1 MGSSVDQ
8 QKIDIKNIPVH
19 VEVHTPD
26 AAKASNYKPR
36 DRIYVRAVKG
46 LHQLIR
52 RYMGFAFL
60 GLFML
65 LPWLKYDG
73 NQAILL
79 DITEQKF
86 NIFALTLWPQD
97 FTILAWIFIIAA
109 YGLFFITAFYGRV
122 WCGYLCPQTVWT
134 FIFIWFEE
142 KIQGTRNQRMKLD
155 ADPWSASKFFK
166 KAATHFCWLAFSLL
180 TALIF
185 VGYFTPVDTLF
196 IEFFTFEAGF
206 WAVVSVWFFALCTYG
221 NAGWMREIMCTHI
234 CPYARFQSAMFDKDT
249 FTVTYDEKRGENRGP
264 RSRKDK
270 DYKAKGL
277 GDCIDCN
284 LCVHVCP
291 TGIDIRNGLQYECI
305 NCGACVD
312 ACDDTM
318 NKMGY
323 PTGLIRYTTEHS
335 LNGKPTRIL
344 RPKLL
349 GYILVLV
356 TVTSAF
362 IWTLYTRV
370 PLEMNIIRDRG
381 SLFRLTDTGLV
392 ENTYTLSISNKSQ
405 RATVFDISVAAEMNF
420 QWIGLQHVSLQG
432 GETRSVT
439 ISLALDP
446 YSTELNTIPVTFTVQ
461 QQGEADVQLQQAT
474 KFFLGSR

>member
-1 MGSSVDQ
+1 VDQ
-8 QKIDIKNIPVH
+8 QKIDIRNIPVH

-26 AAKASNYKPR
+26 AAKAASYNPR

-46 LHQLIR
+46 LHQAIR
-52 RYMGFAFL
+52 RYMGFVFM

-65 LPWLKYDG
+65 LPWLQYDG
-73 NQAILL
+73 QQAILL
-79 DITEQKF
+79 NITEQKF

-109 YGLFFITAFYGRV
+109 YALFFITALYGRV
-122 WCGYLCPQTVWT
+122 WCGYLCPQSVWT

-142 KIQGTRNQRMKLD
+142 KIQGSRNQRIKLD
-155 ADPWSASKFFK
+155 SEPWSAPKLIK
-166 KAATHFCWLAFSLL
+166 KAATHSCWLAFSLL

-185 VGYFTPVDTLF
+185 IGYFTPVDTLF
-196 IEFFTFEAGF
+196 INFFTLEAGF
-206 WAVVSVWFFALCTYG
+206 WAVTSVLFFALCTYG

-249 FTVTYDEKRGENRGP
+249 FTVTYDEQRGENRGP

-270 DYKAKGL
+270 TYQQRGL

-284 LCVHVCP
+284 LCVQVCP

-305 NCGACVD
+305 NCGACID

-318 NKMGY
+318 TKMGY
-323 PTGLIRYTTEHS
+323 PTGLISYTTEHS
-335 LNGKPTRIL
+335 LNGKPTRVL

-349 GYILVLV
+349 GYLLVLL
-356 TVTSAF
+356 TVCAAF
-362 IWTLYTRV
+362 GWTLYSRV

-381 SLFRLTDTGLV
+381 ALYRLTNEGLI

-405 RATVFDISVAAEMNF
+405 QLAVFDLSVTGTAQFN
-420 QWIGLQHVSLQG
+420 WIGPQQVSLNG
-432 GETRSVT
+432 GETLSVPV
-439 ISLALDP
+439 SLALDP
-446 YSTELNTIPVTFTVQ
+446 YATEQRALEISFTVQ
-461 QQGEADVQLQQAT
+461 QANNPDVKLQQSST
-474 KFFLGSR
+474 FFIGH

>member
-1 MGSSVDQ
+1 MDQ
-8 QKIDIKNIPVH
+8 QKIDIRNIPVH
-19 VEVHTPD
+19 VEVHTPE
-26 AAKASNYKPR
+26 AAKNANYNPR

-46 LHQLIR
+46 LHQAIR
-52 RYMGFAFL
+52 RYMGFVFM

-65 LPWLKYDG
+65 LPWLSYDG
-73 NQAILL
+73 HQAILL
-79 DITEQKF
+79 NITEQKF

-122 WCGYLCPQTVWT
+122 WCGYLCPQSVWT

-142 KIQGTRNQRMKLD
+142 KIQGTRHQRMKLD
-155 ADPWSASKFFK
+155 TDPWSVSKFVK
-166 KAATHFCWLAFSLL
+166 KAATHGCWLAFSLL
-180 TALIF
+180 TSLIF
-185 VGYFTPVDTLF
+185 VGYFTPVDELF
-196 IEFFTFEAGF
+196 VSFFTLEAGF
-206 WAVVSVWFFALCTYG
+206 WAVTSVLFFTLCTYG

-264 RSRKDK
+264 RGRKDK
-270 DYKAKGL
+270 DYQAKGL

-284 LCVHVCP
+284 LCVQVCP

-305 NCGACVD
+305 NCGACID

-318 NKMGY
+318 AKMGY
-323 PTGLIRYTTEHS
+323 PPGLISYTTEHS
-335 LNGKPTRIL
+335 LNGKPTRVL

-349 GYILVLV
+349 GYLLILL
-356 TVTSAF
+356 TVCAAF
-362 IWTLYTRV
+362 GWTLYSRV
-370 PLEMNIIRDRG
+370 PLEMNIMRDRG
-381 SLFRLTDTGLV
+381 ALYRETNEGLV

-405 RATVFDISVAAEMNF
+405 RAIVIDISVASEVSF
-420 QWIGLQHVSLQG
+420 RWLGQQQVSLNG
-432 GETRSVT
+432 GETRSVP

-446 YSTELNTIPVTFTVQ
+446 YSTELRTLDITFTVQ
-461 QQGEADVQLQQAT
+461 QHDAADVQLQQAT
-474 KFFLGSR
+474 KFFLGNR